1 MYHGG
6 PDSICMLDILRKLKE
21 NLNFEIYVAHI
32 NHMIRKNAMLDEEYV
47 EQYCKKYNIDFFV
60 KREEVLKK
68 AEQEKVGT
76 EEMGRKVRYDFF
88 KEIQEKI
95 NANKIATAH
104 NKNDNAET
112 IIMNILRGSSI
123 NGLKGIERKRGN
135 LIRPLLD
142 IDRQEI
148 EQYCNNEN
156 LLPRHDESNDE
167 NIYTRNKVRN
177 IVIPYIKKEFNP
189 NIIETL
195 NRLSELASQEDEYIE
210 KEVKNSYNKILEEKT
225 TKQIVLNLNEFN
237 KMELVIKSRV
247 ILYTINELLG
257 TTNHIEKIHIQDII
271 KLCSNNI
278 GNKFLTPKKNIK
290 ILVKSKK
297 IFFIA
302 QQ

>member
-21 NLNFEIYVAHI
+21 NLNIEIYVAHI

-68 AEQEKVGT
+68 AEQEKIGT
-76 EEMGRKVRYDFF
+76 EEMGRKVRYNFF
-88 KEIQEKI
+88 KEVQEKI

-123 NGLKGIERKRGN
+123 NGLKGIERRRGN

-148 EQYCNNEN
+148 EQYCNEEN

-225 TKQIVLNLNEFN
+225 IKQIVLNLNEFN
-237 KMELVIKSRV
+237 KMELVIKSRI

-278 GNKFLTPKKNIK
+278 GNKFLTPNKNIK
-290 ILVKSKK
+290 ILVKNKK
-297 IFFIA
+297 IFFMV
-302 QQ
+302 Q

>member
-21 NLNFEIYVAHI
+21 KLNFEIYVAHI
-32 NHMIRKNAMLDEEYV
+32 NHMIRKNAILDEEYV

-68 AEQEKVGT
+68 AEQEKIGT

-88 KEIQEKI
+88 KEILEKI

-123 NGLKGIERKRGN
+123 NGLKGIERKREN

-148 EQYCNNEN
+148 EQYCNNEK

-167 NIYTRNKVRN
+167 NIYTRNKIRN

-225 TKQIVLNLNEFN
+225 TKQIVLKLNEFN

-278 GNKFLTPKKNIK
+278 GNKFLTPNKNIK
-290 ILVKSKK
+290 ILVKNKK
-297 IFFIA
+297 IFFMV
-302 QQ
+302 Q

>member
-1 MYHGG
+1 
-6 PDSICMLDILRKLKE
+6 MLDILRKLKE
-21 NLNFEIYVAHI
+21 SLKFEIYVAHI

-88 KEIQEKI
+88 KEILEKI

-167 NIYTRNKVRN
+167 NIYTRNKIRN

-225 TKQIVLNLNEFN
+225 TKQIVLKLNEFN

-278 GNKFLTPKKNIK
+278 GNKFLTPNKNIK
-290 ILVKSKK
+290 ILVKNKK
-297 IFFIA
+297 IFFMV
-302 QQ
+302 Q